1 MRLASARIRL
11 RIGDKGRS
19 GTLILSEKKKIAFAC
34 SGGAVKAAAF
44 HVGVAMAL
52 EQKGFLFLGGSRER
66 RAEEGPFN
74 PSKTIQ
80 SYVGS
85 SAGSL
90 VATFLAQGGKLK
102 DLVASFRQNSD
113 GEGVP
118 GIKYWEVLFPRI
130 RSPLEIFS
138 PDNFIMN
145 MLRKATLQSPFSTDG
160 IARYLRNHVIETDR
174 FSDLE
179 ADLFV
184 VATELLQS
192 KKVVFGKYKS
202 AIREGHLE
210 YRNDVGVCD
219 ACAASMALPPIYHPY
234 RIQIEGE
241 ARDYYDGEILEPLS
255 NHVARDSGADLI
267 ICSYTHQPLNIPK
280 GRMSPEKWGVHTV
293 TLQALYQ
300 VIEQKI
306 IRSRGQREKE
316 KNLLDYV
323 AKFFA
328 EKGLDDNLADELIA
342 KLEARMSYKS
352 DVHYIY
358 IHPRPS
364 DIEMFI
370 APSFSLN
377 RKKTESI
384 VRRGFVAG
392 MTALR
397 NVDLEA

>member
-1 MRLASARIRL
+1 M
-11 RIGDKGRS
+11 K
-19 GTLILSEKKKIAFAC
+19 LSEKKKIAFAC

-52 EQKGFLFLGGSRER
+52 EQKGFQFLGGTRER

-74 PSKTIQ
+74 PAKTIQ

-102 DLVASFRQNSD
+102 DLVASFRENPD

-118 GIKYWEVLFPRI
+118 DIKYWEVLFPRI
-130 RSPLEIFS
+130 RSPLELLSF
-138 PDNFIMN
+138 DNFFVN
-145 MLRKATLQSPFSTDG
+145 MFRKATVQSPFATDG
-160 IARYLRNHVIETDR
+160 IARYLRNHIIETDR
-174 FSDLE
+174 FSELE

-184 VATELLQS
+184 VATELHQS

-202 AIREGHLE
+202 AVSERYLE

-234 RIQIEGE
+234 RIQIEGQP
-241 ARDYYDGEILEPLS
+241 RDYYDGEILEPLS

-267 ICSYTHQPLNIPK
+267 ICSYTHQPLNIPQD
-280 GRMSPEKWGVHTV
+280 RLTPAEWGVHMV

-306 IRSRGQREKE
+306 VRSRGQRQKE
-316 KNLLDYV
+316 KDLLDYV
-323 AKFFA
+323 KKFFT
-328 EKGLDDNLADELIA
+328 ENNLDAKLADELIA

-364 DIEMFI
+364 DVEMFR

-392 MTALR
+392 MSALR
-397 NVDLEA
+397 HLDMQS